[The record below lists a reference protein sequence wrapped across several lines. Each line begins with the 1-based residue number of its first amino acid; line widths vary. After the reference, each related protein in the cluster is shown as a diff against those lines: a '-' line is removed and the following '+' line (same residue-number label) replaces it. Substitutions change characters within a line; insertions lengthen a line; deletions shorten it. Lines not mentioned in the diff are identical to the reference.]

1 MSPLKMMAE
10 VGKEQKYKEVALE
23 FNETRS
29 PVWSQ
34 DDIWETRE
42 VPASSVRR
50 LPEAGS
56 WHHDISGDTENMFFF
71 FYDNLYVYIYI
82 DIKHE

>member
-10 VGKEQKYKEVALE
+10 VGKEQTYKEVALE

-29 PVWSQ
+29 PVWNQ

-56 WHHDISGDTENMFFF
+56 CYHDISGDTENKLLLFFKR
-71 FYDNLYVYIYI
+71 YIYI

>member
-29 PVWSQ
+29 PV
-34 DDIWETRE
+34 
-42 VPASSVRR
+42 
-50 LPEAGS
+50 
-56 WHHDISGDTENMFFF
+56 
-71 FYDNLYVYIYI
+71 
-82 DIKHE
+82 